1 MRIGHS
7 PVRPGFSL
15 GIVVMLSLL
24 VVDVWPALAQQR
36 MKILLDTDI
45 GSDIDDAWALGLL
58 IASPDVELV
67 GVTITDGD
75 TAARA
80 RLACKLL
87 HVSGRNDVPVAV
99 GRPTPPPD
107 QVDLQFTW
115 GEDFTAKRPVSQ
127 SAADFVV
134 DTLRARPGEVTLV
147 AVGPLQ
153 NVADALRKEPK
164 LGQLAKRVV
173 LMSGSIAGNAW
184 SPTAVAE
191 WNVKRSIA
199 DAQLVYGTGLPLT
212 IVPLDSTTYVT
223 LTTEERERLMKHPAA
238 LTRALESLYRLWIE
252 SPAQRMTLH
261 DQMAVAETLRPGAF
275 FGRCESMPI
284 RVDDRGYTLVDK
296 SAGKPVSVCLEP
308 KRNEFMKFY
317 LDGLM
322 GAK

>member
-1 MRIGHS
+1 MRAMKQRASIVILLLAALAIRVS
-7 PVRPGFSL
+7 P
-15 GIVVMLSLL
+15 
-24 VVDVWPALAQQR
+24 AAAQQR

-58 IASPDVELV
+58 IASPEVELV

-80 RLACKLL
+80 KLACKLL
-87 HVSGRNDVPVAV
+87 HVSRRDDVPVAV

-115 GEDFTAKRPVSQ
+115 AEDFTATRPVAQ
-127 SAADFVV
+127 SAADFIA
-134 DTLRARPGEVTLV
+134 DTLRKQPGEVTLI

-184 SPTAVAE
+184 SPSAVAE
-191 WNVKRSIA
+191 WNVKRAIP

-212 IVPLDSTTYVT
+212 TVPLDSTTYVT
-223 LTTEERERLMKHPAA
+223 LKEDERERLMKHPAP

-252 SPAQRMTLH
+252 RPSQRMTLH

-296 SAGKPVSVCLEP
+296 AGGKPVSVCLEP
-308 KRNEFMKFY
+308 KRDEFMKFY

-322 GAK
+322 EAK

>member
-1 MRIGHS
+1 MSRMWQRAILALAILTAFVAS
-7 PVRPGFSL
+7 PAS
-15 GIVVMLSLL
+15 
-24 VVDVWPALAQQR
+24 AQQR

-80 RLACKLL
+80 KLACKLL
-87 HVSGRNDVPVAV
+87 HVSGRDDVPVAV
-99 GRPTPPPD
+99 GRPTAPPD

-115 GEDFTAKRPVSQ
+115 AEDFAAKRPVSQ
-127 SAADFVV
+127 SAADFIA
-134 DTLRARPGEVTLV
+134 DTLRKQPGEVTLI

-184 SPTAVAE
+184 SPSAVAE
-191 WNVKRSIA
+191 WNVKRAIA

-212 IVPLDSTTYVT
+212 TVPLDSTTYVT
-223 LTTEERERLMKHPAA
+223 LKEDERERLMKHPAP

-252 SPAQRMTLH
+252 RPSQRMTLH
-261 DQMAVAETLRPGAF
+261 DQMALAEAQQPGRF
-275 FGRCESMPI
+275 FAHCDPMPL
-284 RVDDRGYTLVDK
+284 RVDGEGYTRVDR
-296 SAGKPVSVCLEP
+296 ANGRPVHVCLEP
-308 KRNEFMKFY
+308 KRNEFMNHFLAQLALK
-317 LDGLM
+317 
-322 GAK
+322 